1 MNGLTTEEKLRHFE
15 EASLQR
21 AREQSKQML
30 EEYKASLDQIEKE
43 HKEAK
48 DRQAM
53 LKIKAETISLK
64 RAKNMALSKKRLEIK
79 RHIIKKHNILKEKLS
94 AEVKIM
100 LEEYMATPGYQE
112 LLIKQLKD
120 ILAFADGSPVTIYID
135 PADAPRLSSLTST
148 VNMPLT
154 LSEYSF
160 LGGTRAVIEDR
171 NVLIDNSFM
180 TLLGEEMEKF
190 SFNGGALHE

>member
-1 MNGLTTEEKLRHFE
+1 
-15 EASLQR
+15 
-21 AREQSKQML
+21 
-30 EEYKASLDQIEKE
+30 
-43 HKEAK
+43 
-48 DRQAM
+48 
-53 LKIKAETISLK
+53 
-64 RAKNMALSKKRLEIK
+64 
-79 RHIIKKHNILKEKLS
+79 
-94 AEVKIM
+94 
-100 LEEYMATPGYQE
+100 MATPGYQE

>member
-1 MNGLTTEEKLRHFE
+1 MTTEEKLRHFE

-21 AREQSKQML
+21 AREQSQQML

-94 AEVKIM
+94 AEVKI
-100 LEEYMATPGYQE
+100 LLKEYMGTPAYQE
-112 LLIKQLKD
+112 LLIKQIKEILK
-120 ILAFADGSPVTIYID
+120 FADSRPVTIYID
-135 PADAPRLSSLTST
+135 PDDAERISSLTSAFH
-148 VNMPLT
+148 VPLT

-160 LGGTRAVIEDR
+160 LGGTRAVTHDR
-171 NVLIDNSFM
+171 HVLIDNSFM
-180 TLLGEEMEKF
+180 TLLGEEMDKF
-190 SFNGGALHE
+190 SFNGGMVHE